1 MRQVSVRWGGDLAQH
16 ILNCVV
22 GSMHVLT
29 LVSSFRCSLCCD
41 DRDDEVYVSLS
52 VSVVRI
58 EGEECVDLVFRMFEV
73 IASALLD
80 ALSVST

>member
-1 MRQVSVRWGGDLAQH
+1 MY
-16 ILNCVV
+16 
-22 GSMHVLT
+22 VLT
-29 LVSSFRCSLCCD
+29 LGSSFRYSLCCD
-41 DRDDEVYVSLS
+41 DRDDEVYVSLI

-58 EGEECVDLVFRMFEV
+58 EGEECVDLVFRVFEV